1 MARRTPRDELSA
13 AESLTVALQA
23 LTIFHGYVQ
32 QADAKA
38 ATVSTVHLGF
48 TAIAA
53 TQAGAVREIWATGTP
68 AAVTVV
74 VVAVVFATGCLVS
87 GHHLLAALR
96 PRLLGPDVPTRFGL
110 IHRPGPPGSTDAAR
124 QQREVWTLISTF
136 ADIATAKHERIRRGL
151 PWLVL
156 MPVAI
161 VAWLAL
167 TALTG

>member
-13 AESLTVALQA
+13 TESLTVALQA

-32 QADAKA
+32 QADTKA

-53 TQAGAVREIWATGTP
+53 TQADAVREVWVSGTP

-87 GHHLLAALR
+87 GHHFLSALR
-96 PRLLGPDVPTRFGL
+96 PRLLGPDIPTRFGL
-110 IHRPGPPGSTDAAR
+110 VRRAGSPSPADAVQ
-124 QQREVWTLISTF
+124 QQREVWTLISTL
-136 ADIATAKHERIRRGL
+136 ADIALAKHERIRRGL
-151 PWLVL
+151 PWLAL
-156 MPVAI
+156 MPVATI
-161 VAWLAL
+161 TWLAL